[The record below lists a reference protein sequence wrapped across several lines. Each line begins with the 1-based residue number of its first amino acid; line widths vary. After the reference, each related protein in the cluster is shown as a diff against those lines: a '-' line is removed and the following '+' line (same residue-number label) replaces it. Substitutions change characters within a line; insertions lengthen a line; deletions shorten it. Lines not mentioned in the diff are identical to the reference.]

1 MALAPLKLAD
11 VQIGSAL
18 TENWGRPTSYF
29 QRYLQDNN
37 NRITASIS
45 GVTEALDELAIQQAQ
60 LTAQQATLTAQQ
72 AALTAQQAQ
81 LTSQQFLLNSTI
93 TDIIGANL
101 SGAILTDG
109 SGQASWTHG
118 FNPSFSVQLSNCRA
132 FTTGT
137 TIFTVQML
145 AVSGGPGGTLDLMF
159 WDSTGSP
166 AASQYVPCT
175 LHVGL

>member
-11 VQIGSAL
+11 ISVGSAL

-29 QRYLQDNN
+29 QRWLNDNN
-37 NRITASIS
+37 RRIAASFD
-45 GVTEALDELAIQQAQ
+45 GVVEVQQELALVVDALADVVDELVDQQGQIDDALDELQQQQ
-60 LTAQQATLTAQQ
+60 L
-72 AALTAQQAQ
+72 
-81 LTSQQFLLNSTI
+81 LLDSTI
-93 TDIIGANL
+93 SDIIGANL

-145 AVSGGPGGTLDLMF
+145 SVSGGPGGTLDLMF
-159 WDSTGSP
+159 WDASGAP